1 MFSPRRSILLRLLA
15 EGRLALLKWFVIRF
29 TIWLEGKRWGL
40 GRGAPLAVIG
50 ADGVEPGSRKCG
62 DSHTSEKVI
71 NGGEYSGRKMRRGP
85 GLPPPPS
92 ALRVFG
98 QKLLFRQNDEGRRHS
113 GVHLHLIGSFVAPSE
128 GPDDGLRRLGSD
140 LQISMALPSPA
151 PRYVF

>member
-1 MFSPRRSILLRLLA
+1 MFSPRRPILLRLLA

-29 TIWLEGKRWGL
+29 TIWLEGRRRGL

-71 NGGEYSGRKMRRGP
+71 NGGGGGKMRRGP
-85 GLPPPPS
+85 GLPPRPS

-98 QKLLFRQNDEGRRHS
+98 QKLLFRQNDGGRRHS